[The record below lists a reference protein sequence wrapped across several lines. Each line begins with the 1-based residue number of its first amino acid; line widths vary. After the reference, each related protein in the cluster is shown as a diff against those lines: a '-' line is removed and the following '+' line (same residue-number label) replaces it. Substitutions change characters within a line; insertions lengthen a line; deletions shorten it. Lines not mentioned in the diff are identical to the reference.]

1 MSSQQQQNTTQET
14 EARGSYIS
22 VAASITS
29 KLRCF
34 CCTDCSTTNTVTT
47 ERPVTVTTTTG
58 ENITIKDVLK
68 MGPPDEEDVEVKI

>member
-1 MSSQQQQNTTQET
+1 MSQQQNTTQET

-34 CCTDCSTTNTVTT
+34 CCTDCSTINSTTT
-47 ERPVTVTTTTG
+47 ERPVTVTTTG
-58 ENITIKDVLK
+58 AHEKLSINDALSIDPVISLEI
-68 MGPPDEEDVEVKI
+68 PPEE

>member
-1 MSSQQQQNTTQET
+1 MSQQQNTTQET

-34 CCTDCSTTNTVTT
+34 CCTDCSTVNSTNTERPITVTT
-47 ERPVTVTTTTG
+47 QIPHEKI
-58 ENITIKDVLK
+58 NINDVLS
-68 MGPPDEEDVEVKI
+68 MEAPISLELPDE

>member
-29 KLRCF
+29 KLRF
-34 CCTDCSTTNTVTT
+34 SCCTDCSTTNTLTT
-47 ERPVTVTTTTG
+47 EKPVTVTGSSG

-68 MGPPDEEDVEVKI
+68 MGPPAEDIEVKI